1 MQNALF
7 TDGSDLPL
15 FSLMPVPVVEREA
28 THSRISPD
36 QILLLEPVCRTCLDL
51 GEIRMGKRVHFCW
64 CPAGQEMR
72 RQKGQPK

>member
-15 FSLMPVPVVEREA
+15 FSLMPVPVIERVA
-28 THSRISPD
+28 AHSTISPD
-36 QILLLEPVCRTCLDL
+36 QILLLEPACRTCLDL
-51 GEIRMGKRVHFCW
+51 GQIRMGTRVLFCW

-72 RQKGQPK
+72 RRKSG